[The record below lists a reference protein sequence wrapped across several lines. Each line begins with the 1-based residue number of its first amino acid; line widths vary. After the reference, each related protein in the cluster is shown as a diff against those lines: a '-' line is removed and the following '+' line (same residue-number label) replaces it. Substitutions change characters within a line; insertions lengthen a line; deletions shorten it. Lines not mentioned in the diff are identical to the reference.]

1 MTGHLLSPSPRG
13 VVYAAPLVPQVEMDG
28 WVTVCVNTE
37 QITATDII
45 DWNSLGD
52 IVASF
57 EQRGLEARPNMG
69 AQNERLLGI
78 GNDEYIVVIEAYP
91 DESPEDYVPES
102 TSRHTNIVA
111 SHDYEQFTFI
121 SRIRS
126 WQEQKRGNVQYQ
138 KFSFEKE
145 AFRQG
150 LDNEAEIL
158 ENINAIRYQSST
170 PPIERLRNGS
180 KRALTYVR
188 NLI

>member
-1 MTGHLLSPSPRG
+1 VS
-13 VVYAAPLVPQVEMDG
+13 
-28 WVTVCVNTE
+28 TE
-37 QITATDII
+37 QITAEDII
-45 DWNSLGD
+45 DWTSLGD

-57 EQRGLEARPNMG
+57 ENRGLEPRPGLG

-78 GNDEYIVVIEAYP
+78 GNDEYIVVIKAYP
-91 DESPEDYVPES
+91 DESPADYVPES

-111 SHDYEQFTFI
+111 SNDFEQFTFI

-138 KFSFEKE
+138 RFSFEKE

-150 LDNEAEIL
+150 LDNEDQIL
-158 ENINAIRYQSST
+158 RNINAIQYQSST
-170 PPIERLRNGS
+170 PPIERVREGS
-180 KRALTYVR
+180 KRAITYVR

>member
-1 MTGHLLSPSPRG
+1 M
-13 VVYAAPLVPQVEMDG
+13 
-28 WVTVCVNTE
+28 NTE
-37 QITATDII
+37 QITAKDII

-57 EQRGLEARPNMG
+57 EKRGLEPRPRLG

-91 DESPEDYVPES
+91 DESVDDYVPES

-111 SHDYEQFTFI
+111 SNDFERFTFI

-138 KFSFEKE
+138 KFSFDKE

-150 LDNEAEIL
+150 MDNEAEVL
-158 ENINAIRYQSST
+158 ENINAIQYQSST
-170 PPIERLRNGS
+170 PPIARFRQGS
-180 KRALTYVR
+180 KRALSYVR

>member
-1 MTGHLLSPSPRG
+1 
-13 VVYAAPLVPQVEMDG
+13 MDG
-28 WVTVCVNTE
+28 WAITGVSTE

-57 EQRGLEARPNMG
+57 EKRGLESRPDLG
-69 AQNERLLGI
+69 EQNERVLGI
-78 GNDEYIVVIEAYP
+78 GNDEYIVVIEAHEG
-91 DESPEDYVPES
+91 ESTENYVPES
-102 TSRHTNIVA
+102 KSRHTHIVA
-111 SHDYEQFTFI
+111 SHDFDRFTFI

-126 WQEQKRGNVQYQ
+126 WQENKRGEVQYQ

-150 LDNEAEIL
+150 LDNEAQIL
-158 ENINAIRYQSST
+158 RNINAIQYQSST
-170 PPIERLRNGS
+170 PPIERLRSGS

>member
-1 MTGHLLSPSPRG
+1 MRG
-13 VVYAAPLVPQVEMDG
+13 RE
-28 WVTVCVNTE
+28 TVSVNTE
-37 QITATDII
+37 QITADDII

-57 EQRGLEARPNMG
+57 EKRGLEPRPELG

-91 DESPEDYVPES
+91 DESADDYVPES

-111 SHDYEQFTFI
+111 SNGFEQFTFI

-150 LDNEAEIL
+150 LDNEAQIL
-158 ENINAIRYQSST
+158 QNINAIRYQSST
-170 PPIERLRNGS
+170 APIERFRQGS